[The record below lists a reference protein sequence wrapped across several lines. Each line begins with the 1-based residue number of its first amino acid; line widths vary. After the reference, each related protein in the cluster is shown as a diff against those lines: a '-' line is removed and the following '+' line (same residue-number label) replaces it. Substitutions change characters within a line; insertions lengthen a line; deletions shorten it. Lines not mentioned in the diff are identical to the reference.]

1 MPIETTLI
9 EKTHTCR
16 IMEYNRGEGYKVVGR
31 SRTTN
36 FCGLWR
42 LLPADGAVRP
52 NISLQNLADG
62 DVRPNFPQNLYVDY
76 CPFCGEWLQGDDRT
90 APPLTSG

>member
-16 IMEYNRGEGYKVVGR
+16 IMEYNRGAGCYKVVGL

-36 FCGLWR
+36 FCGSWR
-42 LLPADGAVRP
+42 LL
-52 NISLQNLADG
+52 LADG